1 MPIELLQEKI
11 KAIPAEYVGEVSD
24 FIDFILQKSLSSSV
38 KRNVKK
44 FGIAKGQF
52 SIPDNID
59 SCNDEIAEMFG
70 VNGWKSYLTRTS
82 LFGLFESSSPKQK
95 QKE

>member
-1 MPIELLQEKI
+1 MPIELLQEKV
-11 KAIPAEYVGEVSD
+11 KAIPAEYVGEVFD
-24 FIDFILQKSLSSSV
+24 FIDFILQKSLNTSV

-70 VNGWKSYLTRTS
+70 VNG
-82 LFGLFESSSPKQK
+82 
-95 QKE
+95 

>member
-1 MPIELLQEKI
+1 MPIELLQEKV

-24 FIDFILQKSLSSSV
+24 FIDFILQKSLSGSV
-38 KRNVKK
+38 KRSVKK
-44 FGIAKGQF
+44 FGIAKGKF

-70 VNGWKSYLTRTS
+70 VNG
-82 LFGLFESSSPKQK
+82 
-95 QKE
+95 

>member
-1 MPIELLQEKI
+1 MPIELLQEKV

-24 FIDFILQKSLSSSV
+24 FIDFILLKSLSSSV
-38 KRNVKK
+38 KRNIKK
-44 FGIAKGQF
+44 FGIAKGKF

-70 VNGWKSYLTRTS
+70 VNG
-82 LFGLFESSSPKQK
+82 
-95 QKE
+95 

>member
-1 MPIELLQEKI
+1 MPIELPQEKV

-44 FGIAKGQF
+44 FGVAKGKF

-70 VNGWKSYLTRTS
+70 VNG
-82 LFGLFESSSPKQK
+82 
-95 QKE
+95 

>member
-1 MPIELLQEKI
+1 MPIELLQEKV

-24 FIDFILQKSLSSSV
+24 FIDFILQKSISSSA
-38 KRNVKK
+38 KRNVQK
-44 FGIAKGQF
+44 FGIAKGKF

-70 VNGWKSYLTRTS
+70 VNG
-82 LFGLFESSSPKQK
+82 
-95 QKE
+95 

>member
-1 MPIELLQEKI
+1 MPIELLQEK
-11 KAIPAEYVGEVSD
+11 VSD
-24 FIDFILQKSLSSSV
+24 FIDFILQKSLNTSV

-70 VNGWKSYLTRTS
+70 VNG
-82 LFGLFESSSPKQK
+82 
-95 QKE
+95 

>member
-1 MPIELLQEKI
+1 MPIELLQEKV

-24 FIDFILQKSLSSSV
+24 FIDFILQKSLSSPV
-38 KRNVKK
+38 KRNIKK
-44 FGIAKGQF
+44 FGIAKGKF

-70 VNGWKSYLTRTS
+70 VNG
-82 LFGLFESSSPKQK
+82 
-95 QKE
+95 